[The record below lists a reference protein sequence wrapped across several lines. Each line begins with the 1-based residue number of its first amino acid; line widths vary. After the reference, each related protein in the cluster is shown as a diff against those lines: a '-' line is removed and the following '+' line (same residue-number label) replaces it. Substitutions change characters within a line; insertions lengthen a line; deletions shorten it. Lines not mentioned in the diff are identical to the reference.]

1 MRTVVIVQQKT
12 NRVIYLERS
21 LPDFSQQMDIS
32 IVLCIC
38 LLEINND
45 NNVNANK
52 KLVSYNTIK
61 N

>member
-21 LPDFSQQMDIS
+21 LPDFSQQMGHQYCS
-32 IVLCIC
+32 LYM

-52 KLVSYNTIK
+52 KLFSYNTIK